1 MSGTVLLRRKEG
13 KGMERGRLR
22 MLLFLGIALVLI
34 GVGLIFLSV
43 FHSKEVK
50 GGGVII
56 IGPFPIVFGSD
67 EQMVFLVVVLAILLV
82 LVSLLIFFGLR
93 G

>member
-1 MSGTVLLRRKEG
+1 
-13 KGMERGRLR
+13 